1 MLYFWILSSYFV
13 NLRKSSGPKLGV
25 LSSRENLHLFLPGDK
40 GCSLPGTVLT
50 LQESWFNSGVP
61 GFLPC
66 FGWAQGLASVHDT
79 ETGICA
85 QSKPASPAACYSFCI
100 RVQLSVIFTPS
111 FSDLFY
117 FLMSMTNMFTVIYPA
132 SSGILVREPFLSSM
146 LPEVEVH
153 YCSFGIFLLVKS
165 SALIGSWLT

>member
-1 MLYFWILSSYFV
+1 MCIGQMLGSNMKILGPWYILYFWILSSYFV

-61 GFLPC
+61 DFLPC
-66 FGWAQGLASVHDT
+66 FGWAQGLASVNDT
-79 ETGICA
+79 DTSICL

-100 RVQLSVIFTPS
+100 RIQLNVIFSLP
-111 FSDLFY
+111 L
-117 FLMSMTNMFTVIYPA
+117 VI
-132 SSGILVREPFLSSM
+132 SSTFWWAWQT
-146 LPEVEVH
+146 
-153 YCSFGIFLLVKS
+153 CLL
-165 SALIGSWLT
+165 